1 MATGWLCQK
10 AKRLALPE
18 TRADSVPGSS
28 PDQADP
34 ENRPRLSLS
43 RRLFLGALVWSLI
56 VVLGGVIAMTVTYR
70 TQTVRLLQQE
80 LDSTLVTLPR
90 ALEIL
95 PDGRV
100 VDIEERLPTDAR
112 FQLPLSGR
120 YWAMIAIGDE
130 GDFVND
136 IRSRSVWDGP
146 LPLPDELAD
155 LALSNPGATQYG
167 DTEGPNDERLRVA
180 VRSITVPNRDNPILL
195 MAAADREVT
204 DEGANQLRFIL
215 IVTMTTL
222 AAGTLLAL
230 WIGLQVALRP
240 FDRVQNHIAQI
251 REGRRARLD
260 GYYPVEVQPLTDELN
275 KLLDNNRKI
284 VERSQTHVGNLAH
297 ALKTPL
303 AVLRNEASGQTPL
316 DDVVRR
322 QTESM
327 RANVDHYLKRAQAAA
342 RSEALG
348 VRTEVE
354 PVAAGLVRLL
364 NRLFEASG
372 IEVVNKVETG
382 LFVRIEQ
389 QDLEE
394 MLGNILEN
402 ACKWADSRVE
412 VSCGE
417 SKNGLMSIH
426 VDDNGEGLS
435 PEDREAAVKRGV
447 RLDETAPGTGLGL
460 SIVADISEMNG
471 GRLELS
477 ESPLGGL
484 RASLWLRSA

>member
-1 MATGWLCQK
+1 MPEDTPLAEDRGEGAAWLRT
-10 AKRLALPE
+10 AR
-18 TRADSVPGSS
+18 PG
-28 PDQADP
+28 
-34 ENRPRLSLS
+34 LSLS
-43 RRLFLGALVWSLI
+43 RRLLLGAVVWSLI
-56 VVLGGVIAMTVTYR
+56 VVLGGVVAMTVTYR
-70 TQTVRLLQQE
+70 AQTVRLLQQE

-100 VDIEERLPTDAR
+100 VDIEERLPSDAR
-112 FQLPLSGR
+112 FYLPLSGR
-120 YWAMIAIGDE
+120 YWAMIAVAENGGI
-130 GDFVND
+130 VND

-146 LPLPDELAD
+146 LPLPED
-155 LALSNPGATQYG
+155 LANLALANPGETQYG
-167 DTEGPNDERLRVA
+167 NTQGPNDERLRIA

-240 FDRVQNHIAQI
+240 FNRVQAHIAQI

-303 AVLRNEASGQTPL
+303 AVLRNEATGETPL

-327 RANVDHYLKRAQAAA
+327 RSNVDHYLKRAQAAA

-348 VRTEVE
+348 VRTEIA
-354 PVAAGLVRLL
+354 PVTAGLVRLL
-364 NRLFEASG
+364 NRLFEADG
-372 IEVVNKVETG
+372 IEVVDRVEPG
-382 LFVRIEQ
+382 LHARIEQ

-394 MLGNILEN
+394 MLGNLMEN

-412 VSCGE
+412 VSCGDG
-417 SKNGLMSIH
+417 KNGLMSIH
-426 VDDNGEGLS
+426 VDDNGEGLT
-435 PEDREAAVKRGV
+435 PEDRQAAVKRGV

-471 GRLELS
+471 GGLELS
-477 ESPLGGL
+477 ESPMGGL
-484 RASLWLRSA
+484 RATIWLRQA

>member
-1 MATGWLCQK
+1 M
-10 AKRLALPE
+10 
-18 TRADSVPGSS
+18 
-28 PDQADP
+28 
-34 ENRPRLSLS
+34 
-43 RRLFLGALVWSLI
+43 
-56 VVLGGVIAMTVTYR
+56 LGGVTAMTITYR

-100 VDIEERLPTDAR
+100 VDIEERLPSDAR
-112 FQLPLSGR
+112 FYLPLSGR
-120 YWAMIAIGDE
+120 YWAMIAVGE
-130 GDFVND
+130 NGRVVND

-146 LPLPDELAD
+146 LPLPDALAAQA
-155 LALSNPGATQYG
+155 LAQPGETQYAN
-167 DTEGPNDERLRVA
+167 TRGPNDERLRVA

-230 WIGLQVALRP
+230 WIGLRVALRP
-240 FDRVQNHIAQI
+240 FDRVQAHIAQI

-303 AVLRNEASGQTPL
+303 AVLRNEATGDTPL

-327 RANVDHYLKRAQAAA
+327 RSNVEHYLKRAQAAA

-348 VRTEVE
+348 VRTEIK

-364 NRLFEASG
+364 NRLFDSAG
-372 IEVVNKVETG
+372 IEVIDKIEPG
-382 LFVRIEQ
+382 LHARIEQ

-394 MLGNILEN
+394 MLGNLMEN

-412 VSCGE
+412 VSSGE
-417 SKNGLMSIH
+417 SKNDLMSIH
-426 VDDNGEGLS
+426 IDDDGEGLS
-435 PEDREAAVKRGV
+435 PEDRNAAVKRGV

-471 GRLELS
+471 GGLELS

-484 RASLWLRSA
+484 RATIWLRQA